1 MYKTKF
7 ANGILRTYNL
17 RNVNVVELNKT
28 NVVVTFNTCKPT
40 GFFMIGSGSIDCELH
55 EEKLS
60 FDDEKQ
66 AKKEYDE
73 ISLAISKIE

>member
-7 ANGILRTYNL
+7 ANGIMRTYNL

-28 NVVVTFNTCKPT
+28 NVVMTFNACKPS
-40 GFFMIGSGSIDCELH
+40 GFFMLGSGSIDCELH

-66 AKKEYDE
+66 AKKEFEE
-73 ISLAISKIE
+73 ISLAIRRID